1 MAQKEELMITGKKM
15 IIALI
20 AVVLVLCAGIYFA
33 LTYTKDKGES
43 EKGGESNIVTAFEKD
58 VSLLESVEI
67 TNENG
72 TFTLEKSGD
81 EYIANGDKGIE
92 ISKTRVSFL
101 FNEICSVTAEKEVE
115 KNAEDLA
122 KYSLDTPK
130 CSAVAHFSDG
140 DVTFKTG
147 GQTSAGSYFFSID
160 NDVYIVSTS
169 KGEVFANP
177 LSYYRNTKILNVD
190 TEKLTHIAFS
200 GDNDTVTLVKNGEE
214 WKITSPV
221 NADAYLGSVSENIL
235 AKAGNISIVD
245 FVEDNAQDIEKYGFS
260 SGKYVYF
267 EDSDGKKQKIFV
279 GAKNGENYYIMTE
292 NSKNVYTAPYDSLSY
307 INLKAVNFT
316 DGFVCL
322 TNIKDITG
330 LDITDDKNGKTYKL
344 TIERNGDN
352 ETYKKDGVEVTSEKF
367 KDMYQKIIAVKAD
380 DFAFGRNGNEK
391 VCEIVYHMNDGSDL
405 RVEFFALESR
415 RLLARVSGKGEYIAV
430 SDDVDAALA
439 AVKQ

>member
-1 MAQKEELMITGKKM
+1 MAQKEELMITGKKT

-33 LTYTKDKGES
+33 LTYSKDKTDVPESGES
-43 EKGGESNIVTAFEKD
+43 SIVTAFEKD

-72 TFTLEKSGD
+72 TFTIEKSGD
-81 EYIANGDKGIE
+81 EYIANGNPDIAL
-92 ISKTRVSFL
+92 SKTRASFL
-101 FNEICSVTAEKEVE
+101 FDEICSVTAEKEVE
-115 KNAEDLA
+115 KAASDLSA
-122 KYSLDTPK
+122 YSLDNPK

-147 GQTSAGSYFFSID
+147 GQTSTGSYFFAVD
-160 NDVYIVSTS
+160 GDVYIVSTS
-169 KGEVFANP
+169 KGELFANP
-177 LSYYRNTKILNVD
+177 LSYYRNTKILEVD
-190 TEKLTHIAFS
+190 AEKLTHIAFV
-200 GDNDTVTLVKNGEE
+200 GDKDSVTLVKNGEE

-235 AKAGNISIVD
+235 AKAGNISISE
-245 FVEDNAQDIEKYGFS
+245 FIEDNAADLSKYGFS

-279 GAKNGENYYIMTE
+279 GDKNGDKYYIMTE
-292 NSKNVYTAPYDSLSY
+292 NNKNVYTAPYDSLSY
-307 INLKAVNFT
+307 ISLKAVNFT

-330 LDITDDKNGKTYKL
+330 LDITDVKNNKTYSL
-344 TIERNGDN
+344 SIERSGDS

-367 KDMYQKIIAVKAD
+367 KDMYQKIIAVKSD

-391 VCEIVYHMNDGSDL
+391 VCEIVYHMNDKSDM
-405 RVEFFALESR
+405 RVEFFTLESR
-415 RLLARVSGKGEYIAV
+415 RLLAKVSGKGEYIAV